1 MNMRETIEARYKEA
15 IKAKNNNEVNTLRLI
30 KSAIKDK
37 DIASRTSDNSQEINE
52 EEILLLLQA
61 LIKQRKDSIESFE
74 KASRKDLVE
83 VEKKEIEIISSFL
96 PNQLNENEIKE
107 IVIKIIKENKLS
119 SIKDMGSLMKVLKE
133 NYSGKIDMAVA
144 GKLAKLYLNN

>member
-52 EEILLLLQA
+52 EEILLLLQT

-144 GKLAKLYLNN
+144 GKLAKLNLNN